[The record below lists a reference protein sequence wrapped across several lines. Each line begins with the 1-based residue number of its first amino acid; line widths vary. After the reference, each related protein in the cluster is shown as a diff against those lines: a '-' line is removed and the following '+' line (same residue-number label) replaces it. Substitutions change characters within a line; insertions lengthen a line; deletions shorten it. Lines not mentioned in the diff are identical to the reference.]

1 MPRALIALTALAAA
15 LRLPTLGS
23 QSLWLDEVLTGNL
36 ARGSLGDL
44 FHRVAEQ
51 EANPPLFYLAEWLW
65 TRLAGTSEFALRL
78 PSALCGIALVPVAYG
93 IGRRL
98 AGERA
103 AVALAAIVAVHPL
116 LVYYSQEARG
126 YAAVALACALGF
138 MYFLDA
144 VEGRGGALGWAIAS
158 AVALGCHYFAIFPIA
173 IEAAILLARRGRAA
187 LPAVVAVGVVGAGL
201 LPLILQQLAGHHGD
215 NVTAGT
221 RLAERGKGIATSWLV
236 GERGAAIDGLEWLA
250 GALLVAGV
258 IVLLVAGD
266 RRPPVGEGRP
276 DAAPSGVRA
285 ALWPALIGGGGAA
298 LMLLAAVVGAD
309 YLNNRNTTPVL
320 VIVLAIPALGFA
332 LSRVG
337 AALGVAACTALLVAT
352 IGALIDPAHAREDW
366 RGAARALKDAPAVVV
381 APPFNETPLRW
392 YAPGLRSVP
401 AANVG
406 ELDVV
411 IPDPKRDPLAA
422 GALDT
427 PPAPGFIPAGRRPVA
442 ASSSPAT
449 APRTRSRCRTHRSTR
464 GRASGSAPRGAGRA
478 AGCSCARRLR
488 ADARRR
494 GAA

>member
-65 TRLAGTSEFALRL
+65 TRVAGTSEFALRL

-187 LPAVVAVGVVGAGL
+187 LPALVGVGVVGAGL
-201 LPLILQQLAGHHGD
+201 LPLD
-215 NVTAGT
+215 PP
-221 RLAERGKGIATSWLV
+221 
-236 GERGAAIDGLEWLA
+236 AA
-250 GALLVAGV
+250 
-258 IVLLVAGD
+258 
-266 RRPPVGEGRP
+266 RGRP
-276 DAAPSGVRA
+276 R
-285 ALWPALIGGGGAA
+285 
-298 LMLLAAVVGAD
+298 
-309 YLNNRNTTPVL
+309 RQ
-320 VIVLAIPALGFA
+320 
-332 LSRVG
+332 
-337 AALGVAACTALLVAT
+337 
-352 IGALIDPAHAREDW
+352 
-366 RGAARALKDAPAVVV
+366 
-381 APPFNETPLRW
+381 
-392 YAPGLRSVP
+392 
-401 AANVG
+401 
-406 ELDVV
+406 
-411 IPDPKRDPLAA
+411 RD
-422 GALDT
+422 GRH
-427 PPAPGFIPAGRRPVA
+427 PAGRA
-442 ASSSPAT
+442 
-449 APRTRSRCRTHRSTR
+449 R
-464 GRASGSAPRGAGRA
+464 GRASRRAGWWASAGPRSTASNGSRA
-478 AGCSCARRLR
+478 RCSWRE
-488 ADARRR
+488 
-494 GAA
+494 